1 MGRMHAQTCHSNEPP
16 CLLRSSFARETEMK
30 PAAGGRERPGR
41 SLHTQCVVETPDR
54 CPSGQSCPVRV
65 ATGPLHVGHGS
76 GSTSTGRRCG
86 TWLFMLRSD
95 FVRARGR
102 SRERAESRCRVPPTE
117 SDVSHVATTSV
128 VAHVHVAGS
137 DGPRGGPPRGARSRE
152 CCRFHVC
159 DGFFLGTDSTLQT
172 RPQNGARP
180 CAIMHLWHARGP
192 RAYGRRALST
202 IERTQTQGIRGHAG
216 YSLNS
221 LPAGSVRHES
231 CQLIRHVRDHTLS
244 PSLGASHVARA
255 AGCGG
260 AVNA

>member
-1 MGRMHAQTCHSNEPP
+1 MGRMHAQTCRYESYVGAFVSRLA

-117 SDVSHVATTSV
+117 SVSHVATSV

-137 DGPRGGPPRGARSRE
+137 ERGAAAW
-152 CCRFHVC
+152 
-159 DGFFLGTDSTLQT
+159 
-172 RPQNGARP
+172 GAKSGV
-180 CAIMHLWHARGP
+180 L
-192 RAYGRRALST
+192 
-202 IERTQTQGIRGHAG
+202 
-216 YSLNS
+216 
-221 LPAGSVRHES
+221 
-231 CQLIRHVRDHTLS
+231 
-244 PSLGASHVARA
+244 
-255 AGCGG
+255 
-260 AVNA
+260 

>member
-1 MGRMHAQTCHSNEPP
+1 MSRLA

-41 SLHTQCVVETPDR
+41 SLHTHSVSLKHQIGVPR
-54 CPSGQSCPVRV
+54 SILPSES
-65 ATGPLHVGHGS
+65 GH
-76 GSTSTGRRCG
+76 
-86 TWLFMLRSD
+86 RSSPR
-95 FVRARGR
+95 RARQR
-102 SRERAESRCRVPPTE
+102 QHEHRTAMR
-117 SDVSHVATTSV
+117 HVV
-128 VAHVHVAGS
+128 VHVAFFRTSCARGGGRAS
-137 DGPRGGPPRGARSRE
+137 ALKAGVESRPLSPSRTSRRRSSPTCTSRAPRGGPPRGAGRE
-152 CCRFHVC
+152 VGSAVGSTC

-180 CAIMHLWHARGP
+180 CAIMHLWLARS
-192 RAYGRRALST
+192 RIWKARALST

-221 LPAGSVRHES
+221 LSAGSVRHES

>member
-1 MGRMHAQTCHSNEPP
+1 LHGLA

-117 SDVSHVATTSV
+117 SLRLTPSHVATSRSSPTCTSR
-128 VAHVHVAGS
+128 A
-137 DGPRGGPPRGARSRE
+137 PRGGPPRGARSRE
-152 CCRFHVC
+152 CCRFHVRW
-159 DGFFLGTDSTLQT
+159 FFPGRWGQT
-172 RPQNGARP
+172 QLYKRGHKTARGRAQS
-180 CAIMHLWHARGP
+180 CICGWHA
-192 RAYGRRALST
+192 RAYGRRARYRQSSARKRREYGVMRGTLST
-202 IERTQTQGIRGHAG
+202 ACLLVPFDTKA
-216 YSLNS
+216 
-221 LPAGSVRHES
+221 
-231 CQLIRHVRDHTLS
+231 
-244 PSLGASHVARA
+244 AS
-255 AGCGG
+255 
-260 AVNA
+260 